1 MNYLRKVSYQ
11 RAIVNR
17 ITFAPQFPFWQI
29 IGGAIAILLFQLVIF
44 SQAPNITTTEDQQT
58 LIINGNSEDKI
69 YIFGKNIIVKQQAKE
84 VFVFGGNVIIEG
96 KVEGDVGTIGGS
108 VIQKENAYIGG
119 DVIVLGGTYQPE
131 TQKPLRSAEKETVI
145 IGIFEEEL
153 RDFAQNPTTVFS
165 PTFTWGF
172 LAQRIISILF
182 WFLIS
187 FVLVTL
193 SPGAISRAVA
203 RFQLSTLKIVG
214 IGFSGFLLTTIG
226 IMLSVAFLPGYL
238 SGVISLMMLIL
249 LFLAY
254 VFGRVALQVS
264 TGKLLQ
270 KYLLPE
276 NKHSETLAILLGV
289 VAWTIILS
297 IPYIWI
303 FALLLLFSVS
313 IGVVFT
319 AKAKNN
325 WQNI

>member
-1 MNYLRKVSYQ
+1 MGKVSYQ
-11 RAIVNR
+11 RAIDNR
-17 ITFAPQFPFWQI
+17 ITLAPQFPFWQF

-131 TQKPLRSAEKETVI
+131 TKKPLRNAEKETVI

-153 RDFAQNPTTVFS
+153 RDFAQNPTTIFS
-165 PTFTWGF
+165 PTLTWGF

-187 FVLVTL
+187 FVLATL

-264 TGKLLQ
+264 TGKMLQ

-297 IPYIWI
+297 LPYVWT

-313 IGVVFT
+313 IGLVFT
-319 AKAKNN
+319 AKAKTN

>member
-1 MNYLRKVSYQ
+1 VSYPGVT
-11 RAIVNR
+11 INR
-17 ITFAPQFPFWQI
+17 ILFPRIPFLQFF
-29 IGGAIAILLFQLVIF
+29 GGAILFLLFQFVIF
-44 SQAPNITTTEDQQT
+44 AQSPNITTSEDQQT
-58 LIINGNSEDKI
+58 LIIEGNADTQVFS
-69 YIFGKNIIVKQQAKE
+69 FGKNVVVKQQAKE
-84 VFVFGGNVIIEG
+84 VFVFGGNVTIEG
-96 KVEGDVGTIGGS
+96 KVDGDVGTIGGS
-108 VIQKENAYIGG
+108 VVQKENAFIGG

-131 TQKPLRSAEKETVI
+131 TPKPQRNAEKETVI

-153 RDFAQNPTTVFS
+153 RNFAQRPTAVFS

-172 LAQRIISILF
+172 LAQRVISVLF

-187 FVLVTL
+187 FFFTTI

-214 IGFSGFLLTTIG
+214 IGFSGFLFSTIG
-226 IMLSVAFLPGYL
+226 IMLCVAFLPGYL
-238 SGVISLMMLIL
+238 SGIIGLMMMVL

-270 KYLLPE
+270 KHFLPE
-276 NKHSETLAILLGV
+276 NRHSETLAILLGV

-297 IPYIWI
+297 VPYVWT

-313 IGVVFT
+313 IGLVFT
-319 AKAKNN
+319 AKQKNN

>member
-1 MNYLRKVSYQ
+1 LGKVSYQ

-17 ITFAPQFPFWQI
+17 ITLAPQFPFWQF
-29 IGGAIAILLFQLVIF
+29 IGGAIAILLFQFVIF
-44 SQAPNITTTEDQQT
+44 SQAPNITTSEDQQT
-58 LIINGNSEDKI
+58 LIINGNSEDKV

-96 KVEGDVGTIGGS
+96 RVEGDVGTIGGS

-145 IGIFEEEL
+145 IGIFEQEL

-165 PTFTWGF
+165 PTLTWGF
-172 LAQRIISILF
+172 LAQRVISILF

-187 FVLVTL
+187 FVLATL
-193 SPGAISRAVA
+193 SPGAISRAAA

-264 TGKLLQ
+264 IGKMLQ

-276 NKHSETLAILLGV
+276 NKRSETLAILLGV

-297 IPYIWI
+297 VPYIWI
-303 FALLLLFSVS
+303 FSLLLLFSVS
-313 IGVVFT
+313 IGLVFT
-319 AKAKNN
+319 AKAKTS
-325 WQNI
+325 WQNL

>member
-1 MNYLRKVSYQ
+1 MSYPNTTVS
-11 RAIVNR
+11 R
-17 ITFAPQFPFWQI
+17 ILFAPQIPLWQLL
-29 IGGAIAILLFQLVIF
+29 GGAIAILLFQFVIF
-44 SQAPNITTTEDQQT
+44 AQTPNITTSADEQT
-58 LIINGNSEDKI
+58 LIIEGNADTQVFS
-69 YIFGKNIIVKQQAKE
+69 FGKNVIVKQAAKE
-84 VFVFGGNVIIEG
+84 VFVFGGDVTIEG

-108 VIQKENAYIGG
+108 VYQKANAFIGG

-131 TQKPLRSAEKETVI
+131 AQKPQRNTEKETVI

-153 RDFAQNPTTVFS
+153 RDFAQNPTSIFS
-165 PTFTWGF
+165 PALTWGF
-172 LAQRIISILF
+172 LAQRFISILF

-187 FVLVTL
+187 FVFTTI

-203 RFQLSTLKIVG
+203 RFQLSSLKVVG
-214 IGFSGFLLTTIG
+214 IGFSGFLFTTIG

-238 SGVISLMMLIL
+238 SGVISLMMLVL

-276 NKHSETLAILLGV
+276 SKHSETVAILLGV
-289 VAWTIILS
+289 VAWTVILS
-297 IPYIWI
+297 VPYIWT

-313 IGVVFT
+313 IGLVFT
-319 AKAKNN
+319 VKAKTS
-325 WQNI
+325 WQNF